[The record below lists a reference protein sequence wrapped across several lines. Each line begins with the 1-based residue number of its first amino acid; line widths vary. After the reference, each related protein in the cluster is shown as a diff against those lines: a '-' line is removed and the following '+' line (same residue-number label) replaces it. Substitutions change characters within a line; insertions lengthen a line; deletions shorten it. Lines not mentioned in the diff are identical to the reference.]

1 MNPIN
6 KLYRVTSPYGMRTLS
21 GVWQMHNGIDLVPA
35 DGKHPCDLFAT
46 VSGTIDD
53 VRTTVPD
60 SHTGLNVTAMVTGNC
75 VNIRTTDGHTVIYR
89 HMKGNSIPSA
99 IRKGAKVTAGTKIGV
114 MGTTGQSSGVH
125 LHYEIRNPAGASLDP
140 APYLNGSKT
149 LNSATNSSG
158 NTTAANTIIFK
169 IGDKIQV
176 KTTAATY
183 ATGEKLPAWVRGYK
197 DEVINI
203 SKDGKNILLKAL
215 YSWVRMNDAQTY

>member
-35 DGKHPCDLFAT
+35 DGKQPCDLFAT

-60 SHTGLNVTAMVTGNC
+60 SHTGLNVTAMVTGNY

-125 LHYEIRNPAGASLDP
+125 LHYEIRNPVGLSLDP
-140 APYLNGSKT
+140 ALYLNGSKT
-149 LNSATNSSG
+149 LNSAS
-158 NTTAANTIIFK
+158 TTLK
-169 IGDKIQV
+169 IGYKIQV

-197 DEVINI
+197 DEIINI

-215 YSWVRMNDAQTY
+215 YSWVRMNDAQKV